1 MFKIAKLHPNPD
13 NNGFQILDRRINR
26 PVGEVLR
33 RKEGGY
39 EVYIRGKLIG
49 EASISWQACYI
60 ADQYLSKIGS
70 PQKKRKK

>member
-1 MFKIAKLHPNPD
+1 MFKYAQLKPYPNG
-13 NNGFQILDRRINR
+13 NGFQILDQRINR
-26 PVGEVLR
+26 PVGEVVR

-60 ADQYLSKIGS
+60 ADGYLSSIGS